1 MSDALKH
8 SDILYSIFWV
18 GLIGTLVFLLH
29 RININTENLI
39 KIIKKENK

>member
-18 GLIGTLVFLLH
+18 GLIGILIFLLY
-29 RININTENLI
+29 RIELNTENLI
-39 KIIKKENK
+39 KIIKKEK